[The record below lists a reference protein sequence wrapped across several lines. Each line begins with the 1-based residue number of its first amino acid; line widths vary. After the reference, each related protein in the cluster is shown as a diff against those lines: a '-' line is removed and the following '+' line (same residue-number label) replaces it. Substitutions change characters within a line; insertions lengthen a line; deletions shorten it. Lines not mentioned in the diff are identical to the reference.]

1 MGLYEIENIENPN
14 ICTIAINLKEYFE
27 KFKNQQI
34 NKKHK
39 GIRRDIPQMN
49 FESYAKKVSSV
60 RQIDIARNDKKLV

>member
-39 GIRRDIPQMN
+39 GIRRNNPGMN
-49 FESYAKKVSSV
+49 FE
-60 RQIDIARNDKKLV
+60 KL

>member
-39 GIRRDIPQMN
+39 GIRRDIPRMN

-60 RQIDIARNDKKLV
+60 RQIDIARNYKKLV